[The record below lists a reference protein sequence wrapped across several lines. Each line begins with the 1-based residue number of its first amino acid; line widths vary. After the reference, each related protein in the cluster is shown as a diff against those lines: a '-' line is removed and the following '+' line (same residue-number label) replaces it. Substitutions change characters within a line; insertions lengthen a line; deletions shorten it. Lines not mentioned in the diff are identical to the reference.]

1 MAPTSTVSV
10 LVAFALLCAA
20 AGPVRAQSGIDV
32 EDLPANAAEPA
43 RTASGT
49 PPAAA
54 QSAAA
59 PEEQAAM
66 RAYAGGDLAKALD
79 LYRALA
85 DRQDDPKERARL
97 LLTAAWLS
105 WQLQD
110 PKTSRQTLETALYAD
125 PEVAFR
131 QDLYTP
137 EFHELYQDAFREA
150 VEKRRLRASQAINE
164 AAGSMRLGD
173 NVRARTLL
181 AESLALRPDDPDG
194 VYNLALLEL
203 REHHDDAAL
212 AGFERVLALERGHPD
227 EVTPALK
234 TQALNNAAV
243 IYFARGDYQDAEG
256 ALAEAVKLDPGDAK
270 SWFNLA
276 LARQKLGEGDAG
288 FEALRHARALD
299 PKDPDVA
306 RALAVA
312 EIARRQFAPAAA
324 ILGEE
329 TRARPDDAGLQ
340 LLLGRA
346 ERGAGDPARAAAAF
360 RRALELDPQNAAA
373 ALELAATLRTQGDLG
388 GWTSA
393 AESAVRLAPTDAS
406 GWLLLGLAR
415 QQAHDLGGAHQAL
428 VHANGLAPQRAD
440 VLHDLG
446 AVALEQQA
454 YEEAE
459 ADFRAALRL
468 DPGNSQ
474 TAAALNDLIVRKQR
488 AAAALAPG
496 KTRDL
501 GANFVAATDPKQGL
515 RGLRVVGVVPGSPAA
530 DAGLRLGDLLLRA
543 DGQPIGDA
551 RAFEKLLRKR
561 RTGVLVDL
569 QRDGDPVQ
577 TMLSVK

>member
-256 ALAEAVKLDPGDAK
+256 ALAEAVKLGIP
-270 SWFNLA
+270 
-276 LARQKLGEGDAG
+276 
-288 FEALRHARALD
+288 
-299 PKDPDVA
+299 
-306 RALAVA
+306 
-312 EIARRQFAPAAA
+312 
-324 ILGEE
+324 
-329 TRARPDDAGLQ
+329 
-340 LLLGRA
+340 
-346 ERGAGDPARAAAAF
+346 
-360 RRALELDPQNAAA
+360 
-373 ALELAATLRTQGDLG
+373 
-388 GWTSA
+388 
-393 AESAVRLAPTDAS
+393 
-406 GWLLLGLAR
+406 
-415 QQAHDLGGAHQAL
+415 
-428 VHANGLAPQRAD
+428 
-440 VLHDLG
+440 
-446 AVALEQQA
+446 
-454 YEEAE
+454 
-459 ADFRAALRL
+459 
-468 DPGNSQ
+468 
-474 TAAALNDLIVRKQR
+474 
-488 AAAALAPG
+488 
-496 KTRDL
+496 
-501 GANFVAATDPKQGL
+501 
-515 RGLRVVGVVPGSPAA
+515 VVGVVDTNHSPEGIGYVIPGNDDSSRAIRLYARGVA
-530 DAGLRLGDLLLRA
+530 DA
-543 DGQPIGDA
+543 
-551 RAFEKLLRKR
+551 
-561 RTGVLVDL
+561 VLEGRSQSVEEIVEASRDEFVEVD
-569 QRDGDPVQ
+569 DEA
-577 TMLSVK
+577 SEE